1 MRQVSRSVLPVI
13 ASLVLLVL
21 TTCGKDSPTKPA
33 PPVPARIMIVPSTAT
48 LTAIGQTVQ
57 LTASVVDQNDSTI
70 SEAAVAWTSSDT
82 LIATVSAEGVVTA
95 RKNGDARIT
104 ATSGNV
110 SASAGITVSQ
120 TVARIIITPSMAD
133 VDHGANAQ
141 SNSRPRYWI
150 ENDMPVTE
158 AILVWASS
166 DTSVAAVDA
175 EGLVTA
181 LNNGDA
187 RITATS
193 GDESASAD
201 VSVTGLNPDRDALV
215 ALYNAS
221 AGPDWAI
228 RTNWLSDV
236 TLGDWHGVTTDADGR
251 VTAVKLDRN
260 NLKGTLPA
268 GLGGLE
274 KLVELWLTE
283 NQLTGPIPPELG
295 RLTNLSQLALAANQ
309 LTGTIPPELGRLTN
323 LSQLAFAANQ
333 LTGTIPPELGRLAN
347 LQQLE
352 LSFNQFTGNIPPEFG
367 QLTKLQFLGISRNA
381 AMSGPLPQALTRLSL
396 FALWLDGTNLCA
408 PLNPEFQ
415 AC

>member
-1 MRQVSRSVLPVI
+1 MI
-13 ASLVLLVL
+13 A
-21 TTCGKDSPTKPA
+21 
-33 PPVPARIMIVPSTAT
+33 PSTAT

-70 SEAAVAWTSSDT
+70 AEASVAWTSSDT
-82 LIATVSAEGVVTA
+82 MIATVGAEGVVTA

-104 ATSGNV
+104 ATSGDV

-120 TVARIIITPSMAD
+120 TVARIIITPSMATLTT
-133 VDHGANAQ
+133 AQ
-141 SNSRPRYWI
+141 RTVQLEASVLD

-201 VSVTGLNPDRDALV
+201 VTVTGLNPDRDALV
-215 ALYNAS
+215 ALYNEA
-221 AGPDWAI
+221 AGPDWTI
-228 RTNWLSDV
+228 GTNWLSDV
-236 TLGDWHGVTTDADGR
+236 PLGEWHGVATDADGR
-251 VTAVKLDRN
+251 VTALRLDRN
-260 NLKGTLPA
+260 NLKGTIPA
-268 GLGGLE
+268 GLGRLE
-274 KLVELWLTE
+274 KLEELWLAE

-295 RLTNLSQLALAANQ
+295 RLASLSQLALAANQ
-309 LTGTIPPELGRLTN
+309 LTGNIPPEFGLLTN
-323 LSQLAFAANQ
+323 LQFLVLTFNQ
-333 LTGTIPPELGRLAN
+333 LTGSIPPELGRLAS

-367 QLTKLQFLGISRNA
+367 QLTISSFLVSPATAQCQDHCHRHSPVSVSMPCGWMGRICV
-381 AMSGPLPQALTRLSL
+381 PH
-396 FALWLDGTNLCA
+396 
-408 PLNPEFQ
+408 
-415 AC
+415 

>member
-82 LIATVSAEGVVTA
+82 MIATVSAEGVVTA

-104 ATSGNV
+104 ATSGDV

-120 TVARIIITPSMAD
+120 TVARIIITPSS
-133 VDHGANAQ
+133 VRLTTAQ
-141 SNSRPRYWI
+141 RTI
-150 ENDMPVTE
+150 QLEAAVLDQNDMPVTE

-181 LNNGDA
+181 IMNGDA
-187 RITATS
+187 RITATL

-201 VSVTGLNPDRDALV
+201 VTVTGLNPDRDALV
-215 ALYNAS
+215 ALYNEA
-221 AGPDWAI
+221 AGPDWTI
-228 RTNWLSDV
+228 GTNWLSDV
-236 TLGDWHGVTTDADGR
+236 PLGEWHGVATDADGR
-251 VTAVKLDRN
+251 VTHLKLVRN
-260 NLKGTLPA
+260 NLKGTIPA
-268 GLGGLE
+268 
-274 KLVELWLTE
+274 VELTRFSGHVISCVERSVTCPDLVP
-283 NQLTGPIPPELG
+283 PIQRPSASRWSISFAP
-295 RLTNLSQLALAANQ
+295 AA
-309 LTGTIPPELGRLTN
+309 
-323 LSQLAFAANQ
+323 A
-333 LTGTIPPELGRLAN
+333 
-347 LQQLE
+347 
-352 LSFNQFTGNIPPEFG
+352 
-367 QLTKLQFLGISRNA
+367 
-381 AMSGPLPQALTRLSL
+381 
-396 FALWLDGTNLCA
+396 
-408 PLNPEFQ
+408 
-415 AC
+415 